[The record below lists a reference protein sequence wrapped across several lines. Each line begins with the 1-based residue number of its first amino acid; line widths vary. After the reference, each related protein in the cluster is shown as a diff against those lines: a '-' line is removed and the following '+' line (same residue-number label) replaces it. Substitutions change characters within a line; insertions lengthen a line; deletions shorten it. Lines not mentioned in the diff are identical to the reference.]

1 MSATIEFEGVR
12 LTNPDRVLYPGQGI
26 TKRGLAEY
34 YTAVAARILPAITD
48 RPLTLVRCPRGQD
61 EACFVQRRAGDS
73 VPDSVLR
80 VELPPRE
87 EAPSSADDADQ
98 DEGPAVHL
106 AVDSLQGLLGLVQI
120 GVLELHTWGA
130 RRDRLERPDRMVIDL
145 DPDESLPFTA
155 VIEAALRV
163 RDILLAADLVP
174 FVMTTG
180 GKGLHVVVPIRRTV
194 GWEVLKA
201 TARTLAD
208 RLEAEEPE
216 RYLAKAS
223 KSARAG
229 KIYVDYLRNGYG
241 STSVT
246 AYSTRARPGAPVAT
260 PVTWSEL
267 EAGLDPAAFDTITVP
282 RRVAEQREDPWSEFR
297 DSARALTRAARERLA
312 GR

>member
-26 TKRGLAEY
+26 TKRGLAGY
-34 YTAVAARILPAITD
+34 YATVAERILPAIRD

-61 EACFVQRRAGDS
+61 EACFVQRRAGDA

-80 VELPPRE
+80 VELPHRGE
-87 EAPSSADDADQ
+87 EPASDDGE

-145 DPDESLPFTA
+145 DPDESLPFAA
-155 VIEAALRV
+155 VTEAAIRV
-163 RDILLAADLVP
+163 RDTLRGADLVP

-180 GKGLHVVVPIRRTV
+180 GKGLHVVVPLRRTV
-194 GWEVLKA
+194 GWDVLKA
-201 TARTLAD
+201 TARALAE
-208 RLEAEEPE
+208 RLEAEQPD

-223 KSARAG
+223 RTARAG

-241 STSVT
+241 STSVA

-260 PVTWSEL
+260 PITWPEL
-267 EAGLDPAAFDTITVP
+267 EAGVDPAEFDTATIP
-282 RRVAEQREDPWSEFR
+282 RRLDVQREDPWGEFR
-297 DSARALTRAARERLA
+297 GSARSLSRAAREHLA
-312 GR
+312 RT

>member
-12 LTNPDRVLYPGQGI
+12 LTNPDRVLFPGQGI

-34 YTAVAARILPAITD
+34 YTAVADRILPAITD

-80 VELPPRE
+80 VELPHRGDEPAE
-87 EAPSSADDADQ
+87 GDE
-98 DEGPAVHL
+98 DEGPAIHL
-106 AVDSLQGLLGLVQI
+106 AVDSLQGILGLVQI
-120 GVLELHTWGA
+120 GVLELHTWGT

-145 DPDESLPFTA
+145 DPDETLPFSA
-155 VIEAALRV
+155 VTEAAIRV
-163 RDILLAADLVP
+163 RDILREAELVP

-180 GKGLHVVVPIRRTV
+180 GKGLHVVVPLRRTID
-194 GWEVLKA
+194 WDSLKA
-201 TARTLAD
+201 TARSLAE
-208 RLEAEEPE
+208 RLEAEEPD

-223 KSARAG
+223 RSARAG

-260 PVTWSEL
+260 PITWDEL
-267 EAGLDPAAFDTITVP
+267 EAGADPAEFDTTTVP
-282 RRVAEQREDPWSEFR
+282 LRVSKQEQDPWGDFR
-297 DSARALTRAARERLA
+297 SSARTLSRAAREHLA
-312 GR
+312 RT